1 MSDLALIIAMA
12 ALTLGGLGLA
22 LGLLL
27 SLDGFFRGRT
37 SMVFEAILF
46 AAAIVAVVCAIFT
59 G

>member
-12 ALTLGGLGLA
+12 ALALGGLGLA

-37 SMVFEAILF
+37 SMAFEAILF
-46 AAAIVAVVCAIFT
+46 AAAIVAVVCAIT
-59 G
+59 C